1 LPNLDPSDVA
11 ALSLSERHGGVVI
24 DVAFEGRRGDLRRQA
39 QEWAGLNVDEEV
51 KLLVFVGR

>member
-1 LPNLDPSDVA
+1 
-11 ALSLSERHGGVVI
+11 LSLSERHGGVVI